1 MTHEVDETRVSIRL
15 SPQAKVAVDKIMSLG
30 EYKTLQEAIRRAIS
44 DELFLQ
50 QARKDGWT
58 VRLQKGSD
66 SRELVWAD

>member
-1 MTHEVDETRVSIRL
+1 ME
-15 SPQAKVAVDKIMSLG
+15 LG
-30 EYKTLQEAIRRAIS
+30 DYKSLQEAIRRAIS

-58 VRLQKGSD
+58 VLLKKGSD